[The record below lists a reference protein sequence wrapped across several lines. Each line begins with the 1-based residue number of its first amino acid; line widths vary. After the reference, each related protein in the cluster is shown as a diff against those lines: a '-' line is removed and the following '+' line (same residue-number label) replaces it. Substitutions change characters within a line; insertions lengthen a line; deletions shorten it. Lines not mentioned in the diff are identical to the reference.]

1 MPLRLSEA
9 VDTVTPPGV
18 AATDLAPLLLSV
30 YTLLPT
36 IVALTLLAELTFTDE
51 SPTSRVRRVSAALT
65 VTLFHV
71 LPSLSAVTEM
81 FCCPALAADTL
92 TLLPEMLRALNPLLS
107 SST

>member
-1 MPLRLSEA
+1 MPLRLSET

-18 AATDLAPLLLSV
+18 TATDLAPLLLSV

-65 VTLFHV
+65 RYTVPCAAQLVGSDRDV
-71 LPSLSAVTEM
+71 LL
-81 FCCPALAADTL
+81 PALAADTL